1 MPIDTLELPKHDG
14 GEMIGRW
21 WQIGYEVRNDDD
33 DDDDDDD
40 GDGDDDDDDDDD
52 DAIKWWLRK
61 WCLW

>member
-1 MPIDTLELPKHDG
+1 MKRLASAIAWKLQMPIDTLELPKHDG

-40 GDGDDDDDDDDD
+40 
-52 DAIKWWLRK
+52 AIKWWLRK